1 MNKRLLLTTSKSN
14 LFYFTLKLKMMKK
27 IFFMLLAVVTINATA
42 QKFTEGK
49 ITMKQ
54 TMTSDNAQMNAHLSN
69 MEMSIVTFFKGN
81 KSRTETSSAMTGE
94 NISIFD
100 NDLNKGLV
108 LMNNPMMGK
117 KYTEVNL
124 NVSEEDL
131 KGVEVA
137 QIDETKTVLGY
148 VCKGYNVKTLQGGV
162 EVSMKVFVTD
172 EIKIARDKNQLGAEI
187 DGYPLYMEITMMQ
200 MGAQLLMISEAT
212 NVEKQEVADHMFDMT
227 IPEGYT
233 KAN

>member
-1 MNKRLLLTTSKSN
+1 MKNIFLILLT
-14 LFYFTLKLKMMKK
+14 FVTL
-27 IFFMLLAVVTINATA
+27 NATA
-42 QKFTEGK
+42 QKFSEGK
-49 ITMKQ
+49 ITMTQ
-54 TMTSDNAQMNAHLSN
+54 TMTSDNEQMNAHLSN
-69 MEMSIVTFFKGN
+69 MKMSIVTFFKGN

-124 NVSEEDL
+124 DVSEEDL

-137 QIDETKTVLGY
+137 QIDETKMVIGY
-148 VCKGYNVKTLQGGV
+148 LCKGYSVKTLQEGV

-212 NVEKQEVADHMFDMT
+212 NVEKQEVEDHMFDMT
-227 IPEGYT
+227 IPEGYE

>member
-1 MNKRLLLTTSKSN
+1 MKNILL
-14 LFYFTLKLKMMKK
+14 
-27 IFFMLLAVVTINATA
+27 ILLAFVTLNATA

-49 ITMKQ
+49 ITMTQ

-69 MEMSIVTFFKGN
+69 MKMSIVTFFKGN

-100 NDLNKGLV
+100 NDLSKGLV

-124 NVSEEDL
+124 DVSEEDL
-131 KGVEVA
+131 KGVEVKEL
-137 QIDETKTVLGY
+137 DETKTVLGY
-148 VCKGYNVKTLQGGV
+148 VCKGYNVKTSQGGV

-200 MGAQLLMISEAT
+200 MGAELLMISEAT